1 MTERFKLQGD
11 TEQQKLAHI
20 EIILSRLLRRPNPGL
35 KVAMPPTVVLYYAGS
50 VEENGLIGRWVSPLI
65 GTMKTLHLFV
75 GQMAEKLKPVVTV
88 TVRNGNALS
97 TLENQYK
104 VGANLF
110 DINLPIL
117 AGGRVEVK
125 TSDPDAVAEISLGLL
140 IETRLSD
147 AGVETILLEATD
159 ASATEERKV
168 K

>member
-11 TEQQKLAHI
+11 TEQQRLAHA

-50 VEENGLIGRWVSPLI
+50 VEDSGLIGRWVSPI
-65 GTMKTLHLFV
+65 FGTMKTLHLFV
-75 GQMAEKLKPVVTV
+75 GQMAEKLKPIVTV
-88 TVRNGNALS
+88 TVRNGNAKS
-97 TLENQYK
+97 SLENSYK

-117 AGGRVEVK
+117 AGGRVEVT

-140 IETRLSD
+140 IETRLED
-147 AGVETILLEATD
+147 ASKETILLEAID
-159 ASATEERKV
+159 AGATEG
-168 K
+168 